1 MKQPEHTVLNLS
13 PKIIEAIMRTAL
25 FFSVIFLFALAISP
39 FAPHSQAENSC
50 HGLCVACGQSTPLGG
65 VFSRPYASGRIPT
78 PPYFALHPPVY
89 YSLPIARS
97 YGYSPFA
104 FPSTIGAPKISIVQP
119 KEVLNPY
126 VKPEEIEG
134 QPAKLKVTVTV
145 KPKTVANS
153 YASDAI
159 ADSN

>member
-1 MKQPEHTVLNLS
+1 
-13 PKIIEAIMRTAL
+13 MRAAL
-25 FFSVIFLFALAISP
+25 FFSVIFLFALVISP